1 VLSKLKNSTK
11 TVGTKQTVK
20 AMQKG
25 IAEVVFIAKDADKKI
40 IERVVELCK
49 NYAVEI
55 FYADNMKQ
63 LGKSCNI
70 KVGAAI
76 AAIVKSKN

>member
-1 VLSKLKNSTK
+1 MLSRLKDSTK

-20 AMQKG
+20 AMEKG
-25 IAEVVFIAKDADKKI
+25 TAEIVFIAKDADKSIKA
-40 IERVVELCK
+40 RVIELCR

-55 FYADNMKQ
+55 FYADSMKQ
-63 LGKSCNI
+63 LGKACNI

>member
-1 VLSKLKNSTK
+1 MLSKLKNSTK

-40 IERVVELCK
+40 TERVVELCK